1 MNMGMAYGEWQ
12 ETTETVDISWL
23 YPNAT
28 SNFTV
33 GKDFNTESKP

>member
-1 MNMGMAYGEWQ
+1 MNMGMAYDEWQ
-12 ETTETVDISWL
+12 ETTEISWL

-33 GKDFNTESKP
+33 GKDSNTESKP